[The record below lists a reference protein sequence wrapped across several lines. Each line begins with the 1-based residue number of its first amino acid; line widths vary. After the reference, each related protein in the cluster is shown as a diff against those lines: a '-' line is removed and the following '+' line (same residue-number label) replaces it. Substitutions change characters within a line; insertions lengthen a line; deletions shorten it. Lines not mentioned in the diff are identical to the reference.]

1 MKPRQFRWSGAG
13 YGGGSHVTKANGS
26 RIWRMDAPELIG
38 VRAKIDRAEHHLR
51 DIDAALKL
59 LIGCDPTANQP
70 VIFDYESD
78 GKEVIVRLT
87 ECKPIDQALPLMI
100 GDCLHNLRS
109 ALDHLVYQLALKNG
123 APSVSA
129 DKTFFPIYLTKS
141 QFDDRVEKNVKP
153 FISSAALAEIEQ
165 CQPYSAY
172 DVPAEA
178 DIWILNRLD
187 IFDKHRLLV
196 LAGQKCAATEFTV
209 TVVATG
215 EQRHEIIPEPKWKP
229 VEDGSEIIRF
239 RFANPPG
246 QMRVQIKLVTAI
258 QFIKTGLAADD
269 VVVQDALRQCLA
281 IVSSH
286 VSHFGKVCFGE

>member
-1 MKPRQFRWSGAG
+1 MEAS
-13 YGGGSHVTKANGS
+13 
-26 RIWRMDAPELIG
+26 ELAS
-38 VRAKIDRAEHHLR
+38 VRAKVSRAEHHLR
-51 DIDAALKL
+51 DIDSALKL
-59 LIGCDPTANQP
+59 LIGSDPTANQP

-78 GKEVIVRLT
+78 GKEIIVRLA
-87 ECKPIDQALPLMI
+87 ECKPIDPALPLMI

-109 ALDHLVYQLALKNG
+109 ALDYLVYQLALKNG
-123 APSVSA
+123 APTLFA

-141 QFDDRVEKNVKP
+141 DFDDRVKNLVKP
-153 FISSAALAEIEQ
+153 FISSAALTEIEK

-172 DVPAEA
+172 DVPSEA

-196 LAGQKCAATEFTV
+196 VAGQKCAATEFTV

-229 VEDGSEIIRF
+229 VEDGAEIIRF
-239 RFANPPG
+239 RFAEPPG
-246 QMRVQIKLVTAI
+246 KMRVQIKLVTAI

-269 VVVQDALRQCLA
+269 VVVQDALRQCIA

-286 VSHFGKVCFGE
+286 VSHFGKNFFGE